1 MGYDRTA
8 LRKAVNLSLNE
19 DLVRRSRELTRSLSG
34 TVEDLL
40 DEFIA
45 REVARRTAEDARV
58 GRLLQAVDRF
68 HVEHGLLSD
77 EFSAL

>member
-8 LRKAVNLSLNE
+8 PRKAVNLSLNE
-19 DLVRRSRELTRSLSG
+19 DLVRRARELTRSLSG

-40 DEFIA
+40 GDFIT

-58 GRLLQAVDRF
+58 SRLLQAVDRF
-68 HVEHGLLSD
+68 HAEHGLLSD
-77 EFSAL
+77 EFSVL